1 MNPGTGSLLGH
12 FDVAQLAIYA
22 FWLFFAA
29 LIWWLRREDHREGY
43 PLVADYPGQ
52 DAREFPLMPPPKHFV
67 MGDGSTVAAPR
78 GERAEVFAAERVL
91 PWPGSPFE
99 PTGNPMVDGVGP
111 ASYAHRHDTP
121 EVAYDD
127 GLPKIVPLR
136 TATDFFLSS
145 EDPDPRGFVVLGND
159 GRTAGTVVDV
169 WIDRSEYIARYFE
182 IETDA
187 TLGARRVLLPTHFMT
202 MKPRQRMVR
211 TWALLASQF
220 AQVPGLKNADSVTS
234 LEEDKIVGYYGGGL
248 LYATP
253 TRKAPLL

>member
-1 MNPGTGSLLGH
+1 MTPGTGSLLGN

-22 FWLFFAA
+22 FWLFFAG

-52 DAREFPLMPPPKHFV
+52 DAREFPLMPPAKHFNV
-67 MGDGSTVAAPR
+67 GGGHMVAAPR
-78 GERAEVFAAERVL
+78 GERPEVFAAERVL
-91 PWPGSPFE
+91 PWPGAPFE
-99 PTGNPMVDGVGP
+99 PTGNPMIDGVGP
-111 ASYAHRHDTP
+111 ASYANRHDSP

-159 GRTAGTVVDV
+159 GIVAGTVVDV

-182 IETDA
+182 VETDA
-187 TLGARRVLLPTHFMT
+187 DPGRPARAATHPFHDDEGQEAHRSYVGIAGRAI
-202 MKPRQRMVR
+202 RQRPR
-211 TWALLASQF
+211 TEE
-220 AQVPGLKNADSVTS
+220 PG
-234 LEEDKIVGYYGGGL
+234 
-248 LYATP
+248 
-253 TRKAPLL
+253 